1 MAVDGSIKIG
11 TEIDQSGLDKGLK
24 GVESKLEGGAKS
36 ASKFSGGLLGAAAAG
51 AAAAVAVKKAV
62 EVVKDLTDAYKVQAK
77 AETQLESAAKNNP
90 FLDGSSVQ
98 ALKDY
103 ASELQGISTTGD
115 EELLPMM
122 AQLAAAGR
130 TQDEIMQI
138 MSTALDISATGTM
151 SLDSAMRQLNKSYG
165 GFAGELGESIP
176 EIKAL
181 SSEEL
186 KQGGAVKLLAARYK
200 GMAAEVAATTGTAEQ
215 LANAMGDLKEELGAP
230 FEKALGPM
238 RTFFKEL
245 VGGWADAMKKRREYE
260 ESKET
265 NEAGN
270 ATIVTIEKQLEGEKE
285 KLATQKEQLSA
296 ITAIAGK
303 SDSELRAMRMTRES
317 IEKQVSAATARVRAQ
332 EGIVAGLEEEL
343 KIMKDADSAAS
354 AVAEKEASGEAKRAT
369 AAKRE
374 KEAAD
379 YINANTKAREDAIAA
394 LELQAKAEGRN
405 VENSELLAIYQ
416 KSYVDLVSQ
425 SNGLVTTSN
434 QAAKTLLDTTL
445 GLLTA
450 EEGITDEKEAQ
461 EKADEQLTE
470 LQSALGEI
478 QRELTDSDALRQQM
492 SALDE
497 YYAQVIDNELITAEE
512 KEKIAKEY
520 AEKKAILEDQITATE
535 KAAQQ
540 ERIASYFEAVNTFA
554 TQYASIMSS
563 ISDLASQMIEDQATI
578 KTAELEEQYSAGE
591 ISAEEYEKKLTEIE
605 KEAAEKKYKIA
616 MWEWS
621 SQILTAVANTAQGA
635 TKALAQ
641 GGYLGLITAALVT
654 AAGGA
659 QLATIIA
666 NKPIKPTFATGGI
679 VPGTSYTGDRVE
691 ALVNSGEMI
700 LNSAQQ
706 KRLFDSLNGG
716 SAAGGS
722 RIQVYNSAAN
732 DVRVEP
738 QITED
743 GIRIMIRKTV
753 AKDTADGRFNS
764 ASRIAQ
770 TTQRGTRYTN

>member
-1 MAVDGSIKIG
+1 MEKIFQGEWLGRPLSIKTGKIAKQANAAIWVQYGETVVQATVVQSKSERDGIDFFPLMVEFEEKLYAAGIIKGSRWVKREGRPTDQAVLTGRMIDRSIRPLFDTEDRRDVQVILTLLTLDEENDYDIVSLVAASAALAISGLAWSGPLGGIRVGLIEDKFVFNPTFEEQLKSSLDLIVAG
-11 TEIDQSGLDKGLK
+11 TEEKVVMI
-24 GVESKLEGGAKS
+24 E
-36 ASKFSGGLLGAAAAG
+36 AG
-51 AAAAVAVKKAV
+51 ANEIKEDVMYEAI
-62 EVVKDLTDAYKVQAK
+62 VQGQ
-77 AETQLESAAKNNP
+77 EQ
-90 FLDGSSVQ
+90 
-98 ALKDY
+98 
-103 ASELQGISTTGD
+103 LQGVIKIIK
-115 EELLPMM
+115 ELK
-122 AQLAAAGR
+122 AG
-130 TQDEIMQI
+130 
-138 MSTALDISATGTM
+138 A
-151 SLDSAMRQLNKSYG
+151 
-165 GFAGELGESIP
+165 
-176 EIKAL
+176 EIKDNPRK
-181 SSEEL
+181 EKL
-186 KQGGAVKLLAARYK
+186 KSQ
-200 GMAAEVAATTGTAEQ
+200 
-215 LANAMGDLKEELGAP
+215 
-230 FEKALGPM
+230 
-238 RTFFKEL
+238 
-245 VGGWADAMKKRREYE
+245 AD
-260 ESKET
+260 
-265 NEAGN
+265 
-270 ATIVTIEKQLEGEKE
+270 LEGEKE

-303 SDSELRAMRMTRES
+303 SDSELRTMRMTRES
-317 IEKQVSAATARVRAQ
+317 IEKQVSASTARVRAQ

-343 KIMKDADSAAS
+343 KITKVADAAAS